1 MELVRVVEEKIL
13 SVVTKALEVLA
24 GGVSYQSFE
33 TILKKELDGLGCE
46 MLKLVLEELDRELKA
61 DEERKLKWEVV
72 RKDDAKG
79 LLTPF
84 GLVTYNRTYYRHKES
99 KEYAYLVD
107 RKAGIKPNSRV
118 SENLKAELVDSSA
131 VMSYEHATVELSR
144 YNRELKVSKQTVG
157 NYIKAFEVAE
167 EPAPEKKKQVKVLY
181 IEADEDHL
189 KIRGKKKKSMAKL
202 VYIHE
207 GIAGVKRKR
216 LINPKYFTTVKKKP
230 DQLWSEIAEY
240 IELHYDLNSIEQI
253 FLSADGASWIK
264 VGLDYIYDATF
275 ILDKFHLNKSIKTA
289 TAHAKKLKSEVYLG
303 IRSLDQE
310 KVLKVLKEAHRQAEG
325 SARQKRIIDTAKYI
339 RNNWEGIAAQL
350 KHPEVGCS
358 AEGHVSHILSA
369 RMSSRPMAWSSSG
382 AESMVQMRAL
392 RAGGGSV
399 KEHYLARQ
407 EEAPV
412 IVELKQ
418 AVKKEL
424 KRLQNKNLLVGKED
438 FCNIPLFNGPD
449 NFTRKVLKGL
459 NESIAV

>member
-1 MELVRVVEEKIL
+1 MELVRVVEEKVL
-13 SVVTKALEVLA
+13 SVVIKALEVLA
-24 GGVSYQSFE
+24 GGVSYQRFE

-46 MLKLVLEELDRELKA
+46 ILKTLLEELDRELKA

-72 RKDDAKG
+72 RKGDKKSQ
-79 LLTPF
+79 LTPF
-84 GLVTYNRTYYRHKES
+84 GVVTYNRTYYRNKES
-99 KEYAYLVD
+99 KKYAYLVD
-107 RKAGIKPNSRV
+107 RKAGIKPSSKV

-157 NYIKAFEVAE
+157 NCIKAFAAQE
-167 EPAPEKKKQVKVLY
+167 EPVPEKKKQVKVLY

-207 GIAGVKRKR
+207 GITGSKRKR
-216 LINPKYFTTVKKKP
+216 LINPKHFTTVNKKP
-230 DQLWSEIAEY
+230 DQLWYEIAEY
-240 IELHYDLNSIEQI
+240 VELHYDLNSIEQI
-253 FLSADGASWIK
+253 FLSADGAPWIK

-275 ILDKFHLNKSIKTA
+275 ILDKFHLNKSIKAA
-289 TAHAKKLKSEVYLG
+289 TAHAKKLKSEVYLAL
-303 IRSLDQE
+303 RNLDQA
-310 KVLKVLKEAHRQAEG
+310 KVLGILKEAHRQAEG
-325 SARQKRIIDTAKYI
+325 SARQKTIIDTARYI
-339 RNNWEGIAAQL
+339 RNNWNGIAAQL

-392 RAGGGSV
+392 RASGGSV
-399 KEHYLARQ
+399 KEHYLAGQ
-407 EEAPV
+407 EQAPV
-412 IVELKQ
+412 IFELKQ
-418 AVKKEL
+418 AMKKEI

-438 FCNIPLFNGPD
+438 FNNIPLFNGPD

-459 NESIAV
+459 NERIAV

>member
-1 MELVRVVEEKIL
+1 MELVRVVEEKVL

-24 GGVSYQSFE
+24 GGVSYRSFE
-33 TILKKELDGLGCE
+33 TILKEELDGLGCE

-72 RKDDAKG
+72 RTDEKS
-79 LLTPF
+79 LLTFF
-84 GLVTYNRTYYRHKES
+84 GLIDYNRTYYRNKES
-99 KEYAYLVD
+99 KKYAYLVD
-107 RKAGIKPNSRV
+107 LKAGIKPNSRV

-144 YNRELKVSKQTVG
+144 YNRDLKVSKQTVG
-157 NYIKAFEVAE
+157 NYIKAFEAQE
-167 EPAPEKKKQVKVLY
+167 EPVPEKKKQVKVLY

-189 KIRGKKKKSMAKL
+189 KIRDKKNKSMAKL

-207 GIAGVKRKR
+207 GIAGDKRKR
-216 LINPKYFTTVKKKP
+216 LINPKYFTTVIKKP
-230 DQLWSEIAEY
+230 DQLWYEIAEY

-253 FLSADGASWIK
+253 FLSADGAPWIK

-275 ILDKFHLNKSIKTA
+275 ILDKFHLNKSIKAA

-310 KVLKVLKEAHRQAEG
+310 KVLRVLKEAHLQAEG

-339 RNNWEGIAAQL
+339 KNNWEGIAAQL

-382 AESMVQMRAL
+382 AESMVQMRAV

-407 EEAPV
+407 EESPV

-424 KRLQNKNLLVGKED
+424 KRLQNKVPIGKED
-438 FCNIPLFNGPD
+438 FYNIPLFNGPN

-459 NESIAV
+459 NERLAV

>member
-1 MELVRVVEEKIL
+1 MEIVRVVEEKVL

-24 GGVSYQSFE
+24 GGVSYRSFE
-33 TILKKELDGLGCE
+33 TILKEELDGLGCE
-46 MLKLVLEELDRELKA
+46 MLKLVLEELDREIKA
-61 DEERKLKWEVV
+61 DQERKLKWEVV
-72 RKDDAKG
+72 RKDDKK
-79 LLTPF
+79 LLTSF
-84 GLVTYNRTYYRHKES
+84 GLVTYNRTYYQHKES

-107 RKAGIKPNSRV
+107 RKAGIKPNSKV
-118 SENLKAELVDSSA
+118 SENLKAELMDSSA
-131 VMSYEHATVELSR
+131 VMSYEHATEELSR

-157 NYIKAFEVAE
+157 NYIKAFEAE
-167 EPAPEKKKQVKVLY
+167 EEPVPEKKKRVKVLY

-207 GIAGVKRKR
+207 GITGDKRKR
-216 LINPKYFTTVKKKP
+216 LINPQYFTTVKKKP
-230 DQLWSEIAEY
+230 DQLWYEIAEY
-240 IELHYDLNSIEQI
+240 IERHYDLESIEQI
-253 FLSADGASWIK
+253 FLSADGAPWIK
-264 VGLDYIYDATF
+264 VCLDYIYDATF
-275 ILDKFHLNKSIKTA
+275 ILDKFHLNKSIKAA
-289 TAHAKKLKSEVYLG
+289 TAHAEKLKSKVYLG

-310 KVLKVLKEAHRQAEG
+310 KVLRVLKEAHLQAEG
-325 SARQKRIIDTAKYI
+325 GARQKRIIDTAKYI

-382 AESMVQMRAL
+382 AESMAQMRAV
-392 RAGGGSV
+392 RASGGSV

-407 EEAPV
+407 EEAPI
-412 IVELKQ
+412 IVELNQ
-418 AVKKEL
+418 TVKKEL
-424 KRLQNKNLLVGKED
+424 KRLQNKNLFVGKED
-438 FCNIPLFNGPD
+438 FYNIPLFNGPG

>member
-1 MELVRVVEEKIL
+1 MELVRVVEGKVL
-13 SVVTKALEVLA
+13 LVVTKALEVLA
-24 GGVSYQSFE
+24 GGVSYRSFE
-33 TILKKELDGLGCE
+33 SILKKELDGLGCE

-61 DEERKLKWEVV
+61 DQERKLKWEIV
-72 RKDDAKG
+72 RKDDMRN
-79 LLTPF
+79 LLTTF
-84 GLVTYNRTYYRHKES
+84 GQVTYNRTYYQHKES

-107 RKAGIKPNSRV
+107 RKAGIKPNSKV

-131 VMSYEHATVELSR
+131 VMSYESATVELSR
-144 YNRELKVSKQTVG
+144 HNRELKVSKQTVG
-157 NYIKAFEVAE
+157 NYIKAFEAKE
-167 EPAPEKKKQVKVLY
+167 EPVPEKKKQVKVLY

-189 KIRGKKKKSMAKL
+189 TIRGKKKKSLAKL

-207 GIAGVKRKR
+207 GIAGAKRKR
-216 LINPKYFTTVKKKP
+216 LINPKYFTTVNKKP
-230 DQLWSEIAEY
+230 DQLWFEIAEY

-275 ILDKFHLNKSIKTA
+275 ILDKFHLNKSIKAA
-289 TAHAKKLKSEVYLG
+289 TAHAKKLKSQVYSG

-310 KVLKVLKEAHRQAEG
+310 KVLKVLKEAHQQAEG

-339 RNNWEGIAAQL
+339 KNNWEGIAAQL

-382 AESMVQMRAL
+382 AEAMVQMRAL

-399 KEHYLARQ
+399 KEQYLTRQ

-418 AVKKEL
+418 VVKKEL

-438 FCNIPLFNGPD
+438 FYNIPLFNGPN
-449 NFTRKVLKGL
+449 NFTRKVLRGL

>member
-1 MELVRVVEEKIL
+1 MEIVRVVEEKVL

-24 GGVSYQSFE
+24 GGVSYRSFE
-33 TILKKELDGLGCE
+33 TILKEELDGLGCE
-46 MLKLVLEELDRELKA
+46 MLKLVLEELDREIKA
-61 DEERKLKWEVV
+61 DQERKLKWEVV
-72 RKDDAKG
+72 RKDDKK
-79 LLTPF
+79 LLTSF
-84 GLVTYNRTYYRHKES
+84 GLVTYNRTYYQHKES

-107 RKAGIKPNSRV
+107 RKAGIKPNSKV

-131 VMSYEHATVELSR
+131 VMSYEHATEELSR

-157 NYIKAFEVAE
+157 NYIKAFEAE
-167 EPAPEKKKQVKVLY
+167 EEPVSEKKKRVKVLY

-207 GIAGVKRKR
+207 GITGDKRKR
-216 LINPKYFTTVKKKP
+216 LINPQYFTTVKKKP
-230 DQLWSEIAEY
+230 DQLWYEIAEY
-240 IELHYDLNSIEQI
+240 IERHYDLESIEQI
-253 FLSADGASWIK
+253 FLSADGAPWIK
-264 VGLDYIYDATF
+264 VCLDYIYDATF
-275 ILDKFHLNKSIKTA
+275 ILDKFHLNKSIKAA
-289 TAHAKKLKSEVYLG
+289 TAHAKKLKSKVYLG

-310 KVLKVLKEAHRQAEG
+310 KVLRVLKEAHLQAEG
-325 SARQKRIIDTAKYI
+325 GARQKRIIDTAKYI

-382 AESMVQMRAL
+382 AESMAQMRAV
-392 RAGGGSV
+392 RASGGSV

-407 EEAPV
+407 EEAPI
-412 IVELKQ
+412 IVELNQ
-418 AVKKEL
+418 TVKKEL
-424 KRLQNKNLLVGKED
+424 KRLQNKNLFVGKED
-438 FCNIPLFNGPD
+438 FYNIPLFNGSG

>member
-1 MELVRVVEEKIL
+1 MELVRVVEGKVL
-13 SVVTKALEVLA
+13 LVVTKALEVLA
-24 GGVSYQSFE
+24 GGVSYRSFE
-33 TILKKELDGLGCE
+33 SILKKELDGLGCE

-61 DEERKLKWEVV
+61 DQERKLKWEIV
-72 RKDDAKG
+72 RKDDTRN
-79 LLTPF
+79 LLTTF
-84 GLVTYNRTYYRHKES
+84 GQVTYNRTYYQHKES

-107 RKAGIKPNSRV
+107 RKAGIKPNSKV
-118 SENLKAELVDSSA
+118 SENLKAELVDTSA
-131 VMSYEHATVELSR
+131 VMSYESATVELSR
-144 YNRELKVSKQTVG
+144 HNRELKVSKQTVG
-157 NYIKAFEVAE
+157 NYIKAFEAKE
-167 EPAPEKKKQVKVLY
+167 EPVPEKKKQVKVLY

-189 KIRGKKKKSMAKL
+189 TIRGKKKKSLAKL

-216 LINPKYFTTVKKKP
+216 LINPKYFTTVNKKP
-230 DQLWSEIAEY
+230 DQLWFEIAEY

-275 ILDKFHLNKSIKTA
+275 ILDKFHLNKSIKAA
-289 TAHAKKLKSEVYLG
+289 TAHAKKLKSQVYSG

-310 KVLKVLKEAHRQAEG
+310 KVLKVLKEAHQQAEG

-339 RNNWEGIAAQL
+339 KNNWEGIAAQL

-382 AESMVQMRAL
+382 AEAMVQMRAL

-399 KEHYLARQ
+399 KEQYLTRQ

-418 AVKKEL
+418 VVKKEL

-438 FCNIPLFNGPD
+438 FYNIPLFNGPN
-449 NFTRKVLKGL
+449 NFTRKVLRGL

>member
-1 MELVRVVEEKIL
+1 MELVRVVEEKVL
-13 SVVTKALEVLA
+13 SVVSKALEVIA

-33 TILKKELDGLGCE
+33 TILKQELDGLGCE
-46 MLKLVLEELDRELKA
+46 ILKNLLEELDRELKT
-61 DEERKLKWEVV
+61 DEERKLTWEVV
-72 RKDDAKG
+72 RKNDKKN

-84 GLVTYNRTYYRHKES
+84 GMIIYYRTYYQNKES

-107 RKAGIKPNSRV
+107 LKAGIKPHSRV
-118 SENLKAELVDSSA
+118 SENLQAELVDSSA
-131 VMSYEHATVELSR
+131 VMSYEHATEELSR
-144 YNRELKVSKQTVG
+144 YNRDLKVSRQTVS
-157 NYIKAFEVAE
+157 NYIKAFEAQE
-167 EPAPEKKKQVKVLY
+167 EPVPEKKKQVKVLY

-189 KIRGKKKKSMAKL
+189 KIRGRKKKSMAKL

-207 GIAGVKRKR
+207 GITGNKRKC
-216 LINPKYFTTVKKKP
+216 LINQKHFTTVEKQT
-230 DQLWSEIAEY
+230 DQFWYEIAAY
-240 IELHYDLNSIEQI
+240 IERHYDLESIEQI
-253 FLSADGASWIK
+253 FLSADGAPWIK

-275 ILDKFHLNKSIKTA
+275 ILDKFHLNKSIKAA

-310 KVLKVLKEAHRQAEG
+310 KVLKTLKEAHRQAG
-325 SARQKRIIDTAKYI
+325 SSARETRIIDTAKYI
-339 RNNWEGIAAQL
+339 KNNWEGIAAQL
-350 KHPEVGCS
+350 KYPEVGCS

-392 RAGGGSV
+392 KASGGSV

-407 EEAPV
+407 EAAPV

-418 AVKKEL
+418 VVEKEL
-424 KRLQNKNLLVGKED
+424 KNILNKQPLVGKED
-438 FCNIPLFNGPD
+438 FFNIPLFNGPD

-459 NESIAV
+459 NARIAV

>member
-1 MELVRVVEEKIL
+1 MELVRVVEGKVL
-13 SVVTKALEVLA
+13 LVVAKALEVLA
-24 GGVSYQSFE
+24 GGVSYRSFE
-33 TILKKELDGLGCE
+33 SILKKELDGLGCE
-46 MLKLVLEELDRELKA
+46 ILKLVLEELDRELKA
-61 DEERKLKWEVV
+61 DQERKLKWEIV
-72 RKDDAKG
+72 RKDDARN

-84 GLVTYNRTYYRHKES
+84 GQVTYNRTYYQHKES

-107 RKAGIKPNSRV
+107 RKAGIKPNSKV

-131 VMSYEHATVELSR
+131 VMSYESATVELSR
-144 YNRELKVSKQTVG
+144 HNRELKVSKQTVG
-157 NYIKAFEVAE
+157 NYIKAFEAKE
-167 EPAPEKKKQVKVLY
+167 EPVPEKKKQVKVLY

-189 KIRGKKKKSMAKL
+189 TIRGKKKKSLAKL

-207 GIAGVKRKR
+207 GIAGAKRKR
-216 LINPKYFTTVKKKP
+216 LINPKYFTTVNKKP
-230 DQLWSEIAEY
+230 DQLWFEIAEY

-275 ILDKFHLNKSIKTA
+275 ILDKFHLNKSIKAA
-289 TAHAKKLKSEVYLG
+289 TAHAKKLKSQVYSG

-310 KVLKVLKEAHRQAEG
+310 KVLKVLKEAHQQAEG

-339 RNNWEGIAAQL
+339 KNNWEGIAAQL

-382 AESMVQMRAL
+382 AEAMVQMRAL

-399 KEHYLARQ
+399 KEQYLTRQ

-418 AVKKEL
+418 VVKKEL

-438 FCNIPLFNGPD
+438 FYNIPLFNGPN
-449 NFTRKVLKGL
+449 NFTRKVLRGL